1 MVEISLESGRYRET
15 VERKERREQRS
26 GYVGAEMGLFLKEEK
41 LRERWEELER
51 GGRGKVG
58 GHVTAGVPGEGK
70 SEGGE
75 QEWECT
81 WELEM
86 ELSLKKIKF
95 REG

>member
-15 VERKERREQRS
+15 GEKKGKERREQRL
-26 GYVGAEMGLFLKEEK
+26 GYVGAEMRLFLKEEK

-58 GHVTAGVPGEGK
+58 GHVTAGVPAEGK

-81 WELEM
+81 
-86 ELSLKKIKF
+86 
-95 REG
+95 